1 MSDRPSFIGDFQ
13 TPHEAWQ
20 NLYSYKT
27 NYYDEQ
33 NAMYSGDVRLLK
45 STDAPKGF
53 WSRGGTNKIHVPIA
67 ADIATTSA
75 NLLFSQEPK
84 FTLMHEGTEMN
95 EEPQQKRM
103 ESIFRKN
110 AFTAM
115 LNEAAETASAFGDVY
130 FKIRWN
136 LETDHPIVDMVQPD
150 SAWAEYLMGELQCVH
165 FFTVLRE
172 NSDNG
177 KIWRMYERY
186 TKGEISMAIFEG
198 DRTQLGDKLPDSE
211 LEKMGYESVIKTPI
225 DELLAVHVANMK
237 PNRRY
242 RGSMLGRADC
252 DGLRNLCDALDEVY
266 SSWVRDVRLGKARMI
281 VPVEFLKRK
290 PSEMLEGIEKTGS
303 WEFDQ
308 DVETFTAMDIDTEKV
323 SDPIKATQFSIRS
336 NEHSVTCSNLI
347 TNIVTLAG
355 YSPQSFGL
363 DINGTAQSGTAL
375 NIRERK
381 TASTKNKKQT
391 YWQAALETLIKRLLK
406 LDAVLYPSAGS
417 DGNDDVRM
425 SFNDTMGNDVS
436 TMSSAIEMLNRAQS
450 ISLLVK
456 VRMLHPDWS
465 ESQIAEE
472 VERIKAENSLENPL
486 DPMLGDSEAVD
497 DE

>member
-1 MSDRPSFIGDFQ
+1 MSDRPSFIGDFL
-13 TPHEAWQ
+13 TPTEAWT
-20 NLYSYKT
+20 NLFNYKSE
-27 NYYDEQ
+27 YYDEM

-53 WSRGGTNKIHVPIA
+53 WSRGGTNKIHIPIA

-84 FTLMHEGTEMN
+84 FTLIHEGTEMN

-103 ESIFRKN
+103 ESIFQKN
-110 AFTAM
+110 LFYAM

-136 LETDHPIVDMVQPD
+136 METDHPIVDMVQPD
-150 SAWAEYLMGELQCVH
+150 SAWPEYLMGELQCVH

-172 NSDNG
+172 NAENS
-177 KIWRMYERY
+177 KVWRMYERY
-186 TKGEISMAIFEG
+186 AKGEILMAIFEG
-198 DRTQLGDKLPDSE
+198 DYTQLGNKLDDSE
-211 LEKMGYESVIKTPI
+211 LVKLGYEAVIKTPI
-225 DELLAVHVANMK
+225 DDLLAVHVANIK

-242 RGSMLGRADC
+242 RGSMLGRSDC
-252 DGLRNLCDALDEVY
+252 DGLRNMCDALDETY
-266 SSWVRDVRLGKARMI
+266 SSWIRDVRLAKARLI

-290 PSEMLEGIEKTGS
+290 PSEMLDSVEKTGS

-308 DVETFTAMDIDTEKV
+308 DVESYTAMDIDTDKV
-323 SDPIKATQFSIRS
+323 SNPITSSQFSIRS
-336 NEHSVTCSNLI
+336 NEHSMTCINLI
-347 TNIVTLAG
+347 NNIVTLAG
-355 YSPQSFGL
+355 YSPQSFGI
-363 DINGTAQSGTAL
+363 DINGNAQSGTAL
-375 NIRERK
+375 SIRERK
-381 TASTKNKKQT
+381 TAATKNKKQT
-391 YWQAALETLIKRLLK
+391 YWQSALETLIKRLLK
-406 LDAVLYPSAGS
+406 LDAVLYPTAGS

-425 SFNDTMGNDVS
+425 AFNDSMGADIS
-436 TMSSAIEMLNRAQS
+436 TMSTAVEMLNRAQS
-450 ISLLVK
+450 VSLIVK

-472 VERIKAENSLENPL
+472 VDRIKSENSLENPL